1 MNGKNRT
8 LVADEPIEVEKITL
22 EVQDFRKIID
32 HVRGIYRIH
41 LKLIEKNQKI
51 TTHNRLDLETL
62 GWFFSPIMLK
72 NLPGQLMLMNVIM
85 FECYDVPT
93 SWPIDAL
100 MKALGI

>member
-62 GWFFSPIMLK
+62 G
-72 NLPGQLMLMNVIM
+72 
-85 FECYDVPT
+85 
-93 SWPIDAL
+93 
-100 MKALGI
+100 